1 MTILYFDLDGTLI
14 DVRKRHYA
22 AYVDTARELGL
33 TPLSQQ
39 AFWQERR
46 GGAATEDLI
55 GSVRESDRKRFTERW
70 RSRTDAPSYIRL
82 DTLIPGAR
90 ATLAALRKSYELV
103 LVTLRED
110 RETLLD
116 QLDELSLSKF
126 FTAIYSRNGDDEPAS
141 KATLIQLFG
150 DHNEDAAVIGDSEAD
165 LEAARELGIDSVCV
179 TTGVR
184 SRRYLDELGPDEVL
198 SSIVELP
205 RILPASEHQ
214 PTKE

>member
-33 TPLSQQ
+33 TPLSEQ
-39 AFWQERR
+39 AFWKERR
-46 GGAATEDLI
+46 GGAATEELI
-55 GSVRESDRKRFTERW
+55 GNVRDSDRERFTERW
-70 RSRTDAPSYIRL
+70 RSRTDAPSYVRL

-90 ATLAALRKSYELV
+90 ATLASLRESYELV

-110 RETLLD
+110 RKTLIE
-116 QLDELSLSKF
+116 QLDALSLSKF
-126 FTAIYSRNGDDEPAS
+126 FTAIYSPNGTDEPAS
-141 KATLIQLFG
+141 KAKLIQLFG
-150 DHNEDAAVIGDSEAD
+150 GSDGNAAVIGDSEAD
-165 LEAARELGIDSVCV
+165 VEAARELGIDSVCV

-205 RILPASEHQ
+205 RILQASERQ

>member
-33 TPLSQQ
+33 TPLSEQ
-39 AFWQERR
+39 AFWKERR

-55 GSVRESDRKRFTERW
+55 GHVRSSDRERFTERW
-70 RSRTDAPSYIRL
+70 RLRTDAPSYVRL

-110 RETLLD
+110 QETLLE

-126 FTAIYSRNGDDEPAS
+126 FAAIYSSGEHVTQRSQAQ
-141 KATLIQLFG
+141 LIDLFRG
-150 DHNEDAAVIGDSEAD
+150 CTDEDAAISGDTEPS
-165 LEAARELGIDSVCV
+165 
-179 TTGVR
+179 
-184 SRRYLDELGPDEVL
+184 
-198 SSIVELP
+198 
-205 RILPASEHQ
+205 
-214 PTKE
+214 